1 MKEPMT
7 TSELFNKICAI
18 LKEKDKLPDIL
29 DYRLATS
36 HPVPFKTYEF
46 DLKTNL
52 TYGGNEGIYLGLRIE
67 SFTGNEWH
75 MSDLGTFKTLEE
87 SNEAMHTMAAL
98 LADFVIEENA
108 YVNTNL
114 DDFTWEGADVYVID
128 ENGKRLKGSYSCSC
142 MERALKQKDAL
153 LERYPGV
160 VIKDNATRK
169 EKIYTRGGM
178 HPVYHV
184 STECLQSKSGSSSA

>member
-1 MKEPMT
+1 M
-7 TSELFNKICAI
+7 
-18 LKEKDKLPDIL
+18 
-29 DYRLATS
+29 
-36 HPVPFKTYEF
+36 
-46 DLKTNL
+46 
-52 TYGGNEGIYLGLRIE
+52 
-67 SFTGNEWH
+67 
-75 MSDLGTFKTLEE
+75 
-87 SNEAMHTMAAL
+87 
-98 LADFVIEENA
+98 IEENA